1 MGQTSS
7 SNLMNYTDSGDFTV
21 TPEEIESAVE
31 AGMPQTVEDLKRLVA
46 IPSVAFPGHPE
57 APVLEAAALTERL
70 LRTAGLPEV
79 RQIPIEGSSP
89 AVFAEAPAPPGAPTV
104 LLYAHY
110 DVQPAGD
117 TALWRTPPF
126 EPTVIDGAMYGR
138 GAADDKSGLI
148 AHVAAL
154 RAFQGRFPVGLKV
167 IIEGQEEYA
176 GERLEA
182 FVEANP
188 ELLRADALVI
198 ADVGNPHVGDPAL
211 TTSLRGMAGFT
222 VEVRTLAEAVHSGA
236 FGGAA
241 PDALA
246 ALMRMLTALHDD
258 NGDVRVPGLARGTF
272 DGEGASEDEFRTTA
286 GVLDGVSLVGTGNL
300 ADRLWA
306 SYAITV
312 TGLDVPTVTGAIN
325 AVQAVARAR
334 VTIRIPSSGD
344 AKTALNDVTSYLE
357 KVAPWGVQ
365 VTFSDMVTGSGFQA
379 EAEGPARTAV
389 EWAMERAYGRAPR
402 QVGQGGSIPLVA
414 ALARQFP
421 AAEILL
427 YGAEDDGASIHA
439 PNERVDLGELRRVI
453 AAEALFLAE
462 YGKAL

>member
-1 MGQTSS
+1 M
-7 SNLMNYTDSGDFTV
+7 

-31 AGMPQTVEDLKRLVA
+31 AGMPQTVEDLTRLVT
-46 IPSVAFPGHPE
+46 IPSVAFPGHAE

-70 LRTAGLPEV
+70 LRSAGLPEV
-79 RQIPIEGSSP
+79 RQIPVEGSYP
-89 AVFAEAPAPPGAPTV
+89 AVYGEAPAPPGAPTV

-126 EPTVIDGAMYGR
+126 EPTVVDGAMYGR
-138 GAADDKSGLI
+138 GAADDKSGVMT
-148 AHVAAL
+148 HVAAL
-154 RAFQGRFPVGLKV
+154 RAFQGRFPVGIKV
-167 IIEGQEEYA
+167 IVEGQEEYA
-176 GERLEA
+176 GERLED

-188 ELLRADALVI
+188 ELVRADAMVI
-198 ADVGNPHVGDPAL
+198 ADCGNPRVGEPAL
-211 TTSLRGMAGFT
+211 TTSLRGMAAFT

-241 PDALA
+241 PDALS
-246 ALMRMLTALHDD
+246 ALMRMLTAMHDD
-258 NGDVRVPGLARGTF
+258 NGDVRVPGLPRGVF
-272 DGEGASEDEFRTTA
+272 PGASDSEDEFRATA
-286 GVLDGVSLVGTGNL
+286 GVLDGVSLVGGGSL

-334 VTIRIPSSGD
+334 VTVRIPASGD
-344 AKTALNDVTSYLE
+344 AKTALDDVTGFLE
-357 KVAPWGVQ
+357 KVAPWGVK
-365 VTFSDMVTGSGFQA
+365 VSFSDFVTGSGFQA
-379 EAEGPARTAV
+379 GAEGPARDAV
-389 EWAMERAYGRAPR
+389 ERALERAFGRAPR

-414 ALARQFP
+414 TLARRFP

-427 YGAEDDGASIHA
+427 YGAEDEGAAIHA
-439 PNERVDLGELRRVI
+439 PNERVDLEELRRI
-453 AAEALFLAE
+453 ITAEALFLAE
-462 YGKAL
+462 YGAGR